1 MKNRTPSEIPAS
13 VVRRFPRYYAHVQRR
28 RRDGAEW
35 VSSQDLAEALGLT
48 SSTVRQDLSHVD
60 FSGISKRG
68 YSTAGLEQVLA
79 QVLGADQE
87 LRVVIVG
94 AGNIGRALALHG
106 EFSGKGFRIV
116 GIFDNSPRLVGRVV
130 GALTVQHMKELAA
143 AVKDRRADIGII
155 AVPAESAQA
164 VADQLVLS
172 NIRGLLNLAHVHLLV
187 PRRVSVVDT
196 RIVASLQ
203 ELSYAIRSNRF
214 GRPA

>member
-79 QVLGADQE
+79 HVLGADQE

-116 GIFDNSPRLVGRVV
+116 GIFDNSPRLVGRAV
-130 GALTVQHMKELAA
+130 GALTVQHMKELAS

-203 ELSYAIRSNRF
+203 ELSYAIRANRF

>member
-1 MKNRTPSEIPAS
+1 MKNRAPNDIPAS
-13 VVRRFPRYYAHVQRR
+13 VVRRFPKYYAYVQRR
-28 RRDGAEW
+28 RRDGGEW
-35 VSSQDLAEALGLT
+35 VSSQDLGEALGLT

-68 YSTAGLEQVLA
+68 YSTVGLEHVLA
-79 QVLGADQE
+79 RVLGADQE

-94 AGNIGRALALHG
+94 AGNLGRALALHG
-106 EFSGKGFRIV
+106 EFAGKGYRIV
-116 GIFDNSPRLVGRVV
+116 GIFDSSPRLAGRTVGT
-130 GALTVQHMKELAA
+130 LTIQPMKDLAA
-143 AVKDRRADIGII
+143 AVKRRKADIGII
-155 AVPAESAQA
+155 AVPSESAQS

-172 NIRGLLNLAHVHLLV
+172 RIRGLLNLAHVHLLV

-214 GRPA
+214 GRPT